1 MTSSLV
7 RRLDIDITGEQEKIK
22 KGKDKKDEE
31 GEKGKEGKPR

>member
-7 RRLDIDITGEQEKIK
+7 RRLDIDIAGEQEK

-31 GEKGKEGKPR
+31 EEKGKERKPR